1 MLLEAFACA
10 LSADTIRC
18 LAAHPTDEPSAG
30 PQAAGG
36 AMPELPLGGLGTASP
51 SFLASSSTSVTTSHR
66 AAAGDGP
73 RGAGDRQG
81 GWSTGRAPVLMGGV
95 SVGRVLAVGG
105 ALQRHGD
112 GCLAAGDAVVTWSS
126 PVAPVAAAAA
136 RVAACWHSVIAVP
149 QTDLAPTALLAAFRP
164 AVRALLCLARVPGG
178 VQGRAV
184 LVLDAASPF
193 GLAAA
198 QLCLAM
204 GASAVVAAVRSDE
217 ERATAERDATWRPAL
232 EWAQAGGLAASR
244 EGDRGRGPA
253 AAAVTGS
260 GPAERRAELA
270 AGAGAVGGAGAT
282 AAATAA
288 TPPAGAVG
296 SRPGVDPPPVSVVDV
311 SGGEGASAVLHA
323 CLGATSGTG
332 VDVVLEPSEGCVEEV
347 GFSDLVRCAVAGGTV
362 LTCPWNRDDADVD
375 ADLLRLVRLKGL
387 SLLFGK
393 PEDVALACPLRYDA
407 FLAAASSAVSLCA
420 KGVVNVESCR
430 PPLEAAPSDAARL
443 PGLLCRAGWEDE
455 AVVVEFSAD
464 ASLPGTLLGR
474 EK

>member
-1 MLLEAFACA
+1 MNAIVVPRRLADAPFAELALATAARPPLASELRGDEVLLEAFACA

-81 GWSTGRAPVLMGGV
+81 GWSTGRAPVLMGG
-95 SVGRVLAVGG
+95 
-105 ALQRHGD
+105 
-112 GCLAAGDAVVTWSS
+112 
-126 PVAPVAAAAA
+126 
-136 RVAACWHSVIAVP
+136 
-149 QTDLAPTALLAAFRP
+149 TDLAPTALLAAFRP